1 VKNPTETIFVEP
13 IQTPRLKLIPATLE
27 HARAELHDRPA
38 FAQLLQ
44 ATIPNNWPPESAA
57 DALPLF
63 LEWLEAAPDKVGWFG
78 WYAIDVANQNQ
89 PVLIGSGG
97 FLGPPQNGEIHLGYS
112 VLSQF
117 QKKGFATEMVRPLIH
132 WAQHHPDLKR
142 IAAETE
148 WKNPASVRV
157 LEKLGFVQNGP
168 GAEPGGMRF
177 VLDVR

>member
-1 VKNPTETIFVEP
+1 MKNPTETIFVEP

-27 HARAELHDRPA
+27 HARAELHDR
-38 FAQLLQ
+38 L
-44 ATIPNNWPPESAA
+44 
-57 DALPLF
+57 
-63 LEWLEAAPDKVGWFG
+63 V
-78 WYAIDVANQNQ
+78 
-89 PVLIGSGG
+89 
-97 FLGPPQNGEIHLGYS
+97 
-112 VLSQF
+112 F
-117 QKKGFATEMVRPLIH
+117 QKKGLATEMVRPLIH